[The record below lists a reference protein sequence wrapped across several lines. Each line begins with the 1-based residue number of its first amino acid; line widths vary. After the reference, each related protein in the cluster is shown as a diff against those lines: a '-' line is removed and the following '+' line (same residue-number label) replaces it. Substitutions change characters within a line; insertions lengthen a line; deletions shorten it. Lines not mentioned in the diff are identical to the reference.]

1 MVLIHLMVK
10 KNQDFRLV
18 DTKFQQLK
26 REGSGQRNWY
36 LGKTP
41 PSWFSIITLAF
52 PSQYNGKKKGGGNF
66 WDCFASR
73 SVRSAA
79 HGIPSWS
86 QEALAAIVGGSQ
98 GWFPLSFLQMGKSNF
113 KSYSK
118 VAEK

>member
-1 MVLIHLMVK
+1 MGKEIGTWVRH
-10 KNQDFRLV
+10 RPP
-18 DTKFQQLK
+18 
-26 REGSGQRNWY
+26 GSPLLRWHFLHN
-36 LGKTP
+36 
-41 PSWFSIITLAF
+41 IM
-52 PSQYNGKKKGGGNF
+52 GKKRGNF

-73 SVRSAA
+73 SVRSVA

-86 QEALAAIVGGSQ
+86 QEALTAIVGGGQ

>member
-1 MVLIHLMVK
+1 MVK

-18 DTKFQQLK
+18 DTRFQQLK

-41 PSWFSIITLAF
+41 PSWFSIVTWHFLHNIM
-52 PSQYNGKKKGGGNF
+52 GKKGDF

-79 HGIPSWS
+79 HDIPSWS
-86 QEALAAIVGGSQ
+86 QEALTAIVGGGQ
-98 GWFPLSFLQMGKSNF
+98 GWFPLSFLQMGKGNF